1 MTISNDTT
9 GELAATSAVEPRRPL
24 LRSLRRGF
32 AGRCPACGH
41 GRLFS
46 HGLMVCPHC
55 PACGEALHHHRADD
69 LPPYLNILLTGHVV
83 VGTMLLVMTLDIAP
97 MGWLMAATLV
107 LTLATA
113 FALMRPLKGA
123 VVAAQ
128 WAMAM
133 HGFGGDES

>member
-1 MTISNDTT
+1 MV
-9 GELAATSAVEPRRPL
+9 AA
-24 LRSLRRGF
+24 
-32 AGRCPACGH
+32 
-41 GRLFS
+41 
-46 HGLMVCPHC
+46 HC

-83 VGTMLLVMTLDIAP
+83 VGTMLFVMTLEVVP

-107 LTLATA
+107 LTLATSV
-113 FALMRPLKGA
+113 ALMRPLKGA

-133 HGFGGDES
+133 HGFGGDKC